1 MVLTQS
7 YLPTYPNLL
16 KVFVNVLL
24 WTQPC
29 PPPPNSYVEAL
40 TPPLSVLE
48 LEPVRRWFKLNE
60 LIKKEPWSKRIA
72 IFTKEEEIQESI
84 YILPSPSPCVCVC
97 LCLSLSHMRTQW
109 KGNSL

>member
-48 LEPVRRWFKLNE
+48 LEPVRR
-60 LIKKEPWSKRIA
+60 
-72 IFTKEEEIQESI
+72 
-84 YILPSPSPCVCVC
+84 
-97 LCLSLSHMRTQW
+97 
-109 KGNSL
+109 